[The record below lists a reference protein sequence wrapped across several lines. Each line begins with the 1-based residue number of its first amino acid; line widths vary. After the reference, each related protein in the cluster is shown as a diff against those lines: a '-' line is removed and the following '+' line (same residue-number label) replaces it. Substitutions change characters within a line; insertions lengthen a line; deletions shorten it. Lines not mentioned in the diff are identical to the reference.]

1 MERVAGQETAY
12 RLVADYIAA
21 CNAHDVDRVTSLF
34 TEDGSYGEFG
44 QGNILLRRE
53 DIRRYLTAK
62 FPALPGLTITLTAH
76 PVYNGEQ
83 ALFKWVMTGTPRGEF
98 AGVPPTGNSFRVQGM
113 TVLILRGDRIAGAI
127 DSYDVRIVAR
137 QLRYGLAPDPEAG
150 ALYPSFAAADV
161 IASPGFPDS
170 EDNIRYGE

>member
-1 MERVAGQETAY
+1 MKRVASRETAY

-21 CNAHDVDRVTSLF
+21 FNAHDVDRVTSLF

-62 FPALPGLTITLTAH
+62 FPALPGLTIALTAY

-83 ALFKWVMTGTPRGEF
+83 ALFKWVMTGTPQGDF

-113 TVLILRGDRIAGAI
+113 TVLIMRGDKIAGAI
-127 DSYDVRIVAR
+127 DSYDVRVVAR

-150 ALYPSFAAADV
+150 ALYPSFAATDV

>member
-1 MERVAGQETAY
+1 MERVASQETTH

-34 TEDGSYGEFG
+34 AEDGSYAEFG
-44 QGNILLRRE
+44 QGNVLFGRQE
-53 DIRRYLTAK
+53 IRRYLTAK

-76 PVYNGEQ
+76 PVYSEGH
-83 ALFKWVMTGTPRGEF
+83 ALLKWVMTGVAQGEF

-113 TVLILRGDRIAGAI
+113 TTLIMRGDKIARAI
-127 DSYDVRIVAR
+127 DSYDVRLVAR
-137 QLRYGLAPDPEAG
+137 QLRYGLPPDPQAG
-150 ALYPSFAAADV
+150 APYPSFAPADIV
-161 IASPGFPDS
+161 ASPGFPDS

>member
-1 MERVAGQETAY
+1 MKRVASRETAY

-21 CNAHDVDRVTSLF
+21 FNAHDVDRVTSLF

-62 FPALPGLTITLTAH
+62 FPALPGLTIALTAY

-83 ALFKWVMTGTPRGEF
+83 ALFKWVMTGTPQGDF

-113 TVLILRGDRIAGAI
+113 TVLILRGDRIARAI
-127 DSYDVRIVAR
+127 DSYDVRVVAR

>member
-12 RLVADYIAA
+12 RLLADYIAA

-34 TEDGSYGEFG
+34 AEDGSYAEFG
-44 QGNILLRRE
+44 QGNVLFGRQE
-53 DIRRYLTAK
+53 IRRYLTAK
-62 FPALPGLTITLTAH
+62 FPALPGLIYTLTAH
-76 PVYNGEQ
+76 PLCDGEQ
-83 ALFKWVMTGTPRGEF
+83 AILKWVMTGTPRGEF

-127 DSYDVRIVAR
+127 DSYDVRVVAR
-137 QLRYGLAPDPEAG
+137 QLRYGIAPDPEAG
-150 ALYPSFAAADV
+150 APYPSFAAADV

>member
-12 RLVADYIAA
+12 RLVAEYIAA

-34 TEDGSYGEFG
+34 AEDGSYGEFG
-44 QGNILLRRE
+44 QGNVLFGRQE
-53 DIRRYLTAK
+53 IRRYLTAK
-62 FPALPGLTITLTAH
+62 FPALPGLTIALTAH
-76 PVYNGEQ
+76 PVHSGER
-83 ALFKWVMTGTPRGEF
+83 ALLKWVMTGTPQAEF

-113 TVLILRGDRIAGAI
+113 TVLILRGDRIARAI
-127 DSYDVRIVAR
+127 DSYDVRVVAR

-150 ALYPSFAAADV
+150 ALYPSFAATDV

>member
-1 MERVAGQETAY
+1 MERVASQETTH

-21 CNAHDVDRVTSLF
+21 CNAHDIDRVTSLF
-34 TEDGSYGEFG
+34 AEDGSYGEFG

-53 DIRRYLTAK
+53 EIRRYLTAK
-62 FPALPGLTITLTAH
+62 FPALPELTITLTAH
-76 PVYNGEQ
+76 PVYSEGQ
-83 ALFKWVMTGTPRGEF
+83 ALFKWVMTGTPQGEF

-113 TVLILRGDRIAGAI
+113 TTLIMRGDKIARAI
-127 DSYDVRIVAR
+127 DSYDVRLVAR
-137 QLRYGLAPDPEAG
+137 QLRHGLALAPEG
-150 ALYPSFAAADV
+150 GVPYSSFAPADV

>member
-1 MERVAGQETAY
+1 MGPVAGQETAY
-12 RLVADYIAA
+12 RLVADYIATF
-21 CNAHDVDRVTSLF
+21 NAHDVDRVTSLF
-34 TEDGSYGEFG
+34 AEDGSYAEFG
-44 QGNILLRRE
+44 QGNVLFGRQE
-53 DIRRYLTAK
+53 IRRYLTAK

-76 PVYNGEQ
+76 PVYSEGQ

-113 TVLILRGDRIAGAI
+113 TVLIMRGDKIARAI
-127 DSYDVRIVAR
+127 DSYDVRVVAR
-137 QLRYGLAPDPEAG
+137 QLRYGLAPAPEAG
-150 ALYPSFAAADV
+150 ASYPSFAAADV